1 MVGEQNIFLV
11 LVLVSCTGTFLSAYT
26 ASWALS
32 LWTFITLTISAG
44 AALSSLVVLCVLP
57 LSIGL
62 HFEFLGD
69 SLIEMV
75 LMLGAFKTWPAI
87 FENGILNI

>member
-1 MVGEQNIFLV
+1 MGEQNIFLV
-11 LVLVSCTGTFLSAYT
+11 LVLAACTGTFLSAYT

-32 LWTFITLTISAG
+32 LWTFITLAISAG
-44 AALSSLVVLCVLP
+44 IAISSMVVLCVLP

-75 LMLGAFKTWPAI
+75 LTLGAFKMWPAI
-87 FENGILNI
+87 FENGILDV